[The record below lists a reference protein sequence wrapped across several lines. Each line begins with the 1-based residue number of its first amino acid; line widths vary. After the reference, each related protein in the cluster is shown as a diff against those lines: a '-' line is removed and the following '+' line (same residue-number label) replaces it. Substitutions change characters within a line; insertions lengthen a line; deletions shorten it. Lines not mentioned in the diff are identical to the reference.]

1 MHSAILIQNLG
12 IHLMRY
18 LLDFKGFGAIMKF
31 CFLFDTNDDFKIV
44 WKTLCKFN
52 GKTSPDSF

>member
-44 WKTLCKFN
+44 
-52 GKTSPDSF
+52 